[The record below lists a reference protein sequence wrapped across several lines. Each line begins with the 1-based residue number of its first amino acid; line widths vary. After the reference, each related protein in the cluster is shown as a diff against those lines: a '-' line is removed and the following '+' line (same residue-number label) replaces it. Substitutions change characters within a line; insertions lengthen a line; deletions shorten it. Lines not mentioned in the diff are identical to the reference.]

1 MFESPGK
8 VPVAVI
14 GPNEIGVRLRSLAAL
29 AGGAEQAD
37 LRARPTKLWEVFQK
51 HRPDVVLLSI
61 PVYLP
66 EPIVTARNSHEDLAK
81 VAFILLA
88 DVADE
93 RIVAKCLAMGATADM
108 AEGGRLVSDSQ
119 TSHACRAVRTN
130 R

>member
-37 LRARPTKLWEVFQK
+37 LRARPTILWEVFQK
-51 HRPDVVLLSI
+51 HRPDVALHSI
-61 PVYLP
+61 PVHLP
-66 EPIVTARNSHEDLAK
+66 EPIVTARNSHEVLAK

-93 RIVAKCLAMGATADM
+93 RIVAKCLAMGATDDM
-108 AEGGRLVSDSQ
+108 VEGGRLVSDSH
-119 TSHACRAVRTN
+119 TFHACRAVRTN